1 MRLIVDRNFVMLM
14 EKSFIMERFKLNRR
28 TINSELGETSL
39 KADRTCKKYLRSVML
54 VWTG

>member
-39 KADRTCKKYLRSVML
+39 KTDRTCKKYLRSVML